1 MEYVVLGVQAY
12 SLPDEKKPGERVEG
26 ISIYYLDLAEGYEL
40 DKTEPKEAVGGFL
53 SGKLTA
59 KLEDLKYFSTLPG
72 VYDIETKMKRT
83 SKGSVA
89 KLVSA
94 KFKAP
99 LDLNSLSTG
108 IEQIEKRVDNILNR
122 VAQELPN
129 ASEGKINKEQVSN
142 VMNRLKARIPELAT
156 SK

>member
-1 MEYVVLGVQAY
+1 MTEYIVLGVQAY
-12 SLPDEKKPGERVEG
+12 SIPDEKTGNRVEG
-26 ISIYYLDLAEGYEL
+26 ISIYYLDLAEGYEF
-40 DKTEPKEAVGGFL
+40 DKTDPKEAVGGFL

-89 KLVSA
+89 KFVNA

-99 LDLNSLSTG
+99 MDFASLSAG
-108 IEQIEKRVDNILNR
+108 IEQVEKRVDDILNK
-122 VAQELPN
+122 VAQELPG
-129 ASEGKINKEQVSN
+129 ASEGKINKEQVPN
-142 VMNRLKARIPELAT
+142 VMNRLKARIPELAPQ
-156 SK
+156 K